1 MTQKVRKMST
11 IDAVVD
17 MIKEFLS
24 ELSKTYPEHE
34 KVATKLKEIEE
45 LGDDMKETFFNQF
58 NDDIKEYSHY
68 ISKRSPKL
76 FKKSVFFK
84 AIDMEDLWEIDV
96 DDETR
101 EAIWKY
107 INTIHLLCTTL
118 SVIPK
123 DLMSNIEKMAQ
134 ECAIKMSN
142 SDTNDLQNID
152 FASLMSGMQN
162 IMGNMGNLGNMG
174 KDFSNTK

>member
-1 MTQKVRKMST
+1 MST

-17 MIKEFLS
+17 MIKEFLT

-34 KVATKLKEIEE
+34 KVKMKLKEIED
-45 LGDDMKETFFNQF
+45 LDDGMKESFFNQF

-68 ISKRSPKL
+68 ISKKSPKL
-76 FKKSVFFK
+76 FKKSAFFQ
-84 AIDMEDLWEIDV
+84 AIDMEELWKIDV
-96 DDETR
+96 DDETK

-134 ECAIKMSN
+134 ECATNMTN

-162 IMGNMGNLGNMG
+162 IMGNMGGNMGNLGNMG

>member
-1 MTQKVRKMST
+1 MST

-17 MIKEFLS
+17 MIKEFLT
-24 ELSKTYPEHE
+24 ELSKTYPENE
-34 KVATKLKEIEE
+34 KVSVKLKEIEN
-45 LGDDMKETFFNQF
+45 LGDEQKETFFQEF
-58 NDDIKEYSHY
+58 NDDIKEHSTYV
-68 ISKRSPKL
+68 SKKSPKL
-76 FKKSVFFK
+76 FKKSMFFK
-84 AIDMEDLWEIDV
+84 AIDMEQLWDIDV
-96 DDETR
+96 DDDTR

-134 ECAIKMSN
+134 ECASKMTS
-142 SDTNDLQNID
+142 SDNKDLQNID

-162 IMGNMGNLGNMG
+162 IMGNMGNM
-174 KDFSNTK
+174 K

>member
-1 MTQKVRKMST
+1 MST

-17 MIKEFLS
+17 MIKEFLT

-34 KVATKLKEIEE
+34 KVGLKLKEIAN

-68 ISKRSPKL
+68 ISKKNPKL
-76 FKKSVFFK
+76 FKKSVFFQ
-84 AIDMEDLWEIDV
+84 AIDMEKLWEIDV
-96 DDETR
+96 DEETR

-134 ECAIKMSN
+134 ECATKMTN

-162 IMGNMGNLGNMG
+162 IMGNMGGNMGNLGNMG

>member
-1 MTQKVRKMST
+1 MSST

-17 MIKEFLS
+17 MIKEFMT
-24 ELSKTYPEHE
+24 ELSKTYPESE
-34 KVATKLKEIEE
+34 KVSRKLKEIESLE
-45 LGDDMKETFFNQF
+45 QNEKDEFFEKF
-58 NDDIKEYSHY
+58 NEDIKGCSHY
-68 ISKRSPKL
+68 ISKKNPKI
-76 FKKSVFFK
+76 FKKSVFFN
-84 AIDMEDLWEIDV
+84 AIDMNELWEIDV
-96 DDETR
+96 DEGTR

-134 ECAIKMSN
+134 ECATKMTASGN
-142 SDTNDLQNID
+142 NDLQNID

-162 IMGNMGNLGNMG
+162 IMGNMDMSNM
-174 KDFSNTK
+174 KPK